1 MGVAF
6 NVLPKLWYYSQIF
19 EFGQGIFEF
28 GNAAYSVP
36 NSFAPTGLQAVEIVL
51 LPDCLTVDGEAGGHL
66 VCTSSIFSA
75 GLTRRAAEISPVY

>member
-1 MGVAF
+1 MLMGVAF

-28 GNAAYSVP
+28 GNAADSVP

-51 LPDCLTVDGEAGGHL
+51 LPDCLTV
-66 VCTSSIFSA
+66 
-75 GLTRRAAEISPVY
+75 